1 MLNNSAIRASVDHFK
16 PGRRSPMK
24 STRFKVKS
32 WFLGMALAMLSMFAA
47 SSAHAVD
54 GCKLLLCLAGNW
66 RNISECRP
74 TVLEAFRD
82 MARGRPFPTC
92 GMSGAGNSAG
102 NNWADQST
110 CPAMY
115 RQYDSESGAY
125 SGCTYPCRITVNIN
139 GALWSH
145 VYWDFSGNTTT
156 WYSDT
161 ARTQLTQPNAAP
173 LDDTFYTDLMR
184 WNSQIRQCTSNGGTP
199 VIGQYGAFE
208 RCNYP
213 DYGGGG

>member
-1 MLNNSAIRASVDHFK
+1 
-16 PGRRSPMK
+16 MK

-125 SGCTYPCRITVNIN
+125 SGCTYPGRITVNIN

>member
-1 MLNNSAIRASVDHFK
+1 MKLKPVVLSA
-16 PGRRSPMK
+16 
-24 STRFKVKS
+24 
-32 WFLGMALAMLSMFAA
+32 ALAALGAFSAA
-47 SSAHAVD
+47 PAYAVD
-54 GCKLLLCLAGNW
+54 GCKLLLCLAGPW
-66 RNISECRP
+66 GSISECRG
-74 TVLEAFRD
+74 TVLQAFRD

-92 GMSGAGNSAG
+92 AMSGAGNSAG

-115 RQYDSESGAY
+115 RQYDSDSGAY
-125 SGCTYPCRITVNIN
+125 SGCTYPGRITVNIN
-139 GALWSH
+139 GALWSQ
-145 VYWDFSGNTTT
+145 VYWDYSGNTST
-156 WYSDT
+156 WYSDA

-173 LDDTFYTDLMR
+173 LDDTFNSDLTR
-184 WNSQIRQCTSNGGTP
+184 WNSQISQCTSGGGTP